1 LSEKKRAA
9 KAKSEKNRDSEKSGK
24 SANVKLSQMQM
35 SIKNMMVPKI
45 DDLEA
50 SKIFGPMKAITA
62 YSTAKALG
70 INVSMASTLI
80 KNLENRGILEKV
92 GGYSG
97 HYVYQYLSKSIK

>member
-1 LSEKKRAA
+1 
-9 KAKSEKNRDSEKSGK
+9 
-24 SANVKLSQMQM
+24 
-35 SIKNMMVPKI
+35 
-45 DDLEA
+45 
-50 SKIFGPMKAITA
+50 MKAITA